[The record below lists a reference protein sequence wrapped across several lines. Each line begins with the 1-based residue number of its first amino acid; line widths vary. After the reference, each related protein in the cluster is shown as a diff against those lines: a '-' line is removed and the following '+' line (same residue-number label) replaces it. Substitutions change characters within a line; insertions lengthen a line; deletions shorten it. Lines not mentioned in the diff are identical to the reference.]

1 MLEALITNNSKTAIV
16 LKFQETKQIFTLQP
30 SESRTVKTTK
40 KELDTIRKS
49 LATAFMNKLVIIDVL
64 CCDDDQQAT
73 PTTNTVEAQV
83 PSAPVSTKKKLHIED
98 IKEE

>member
-1 MLEALITNNSKTAIV
+1 MLEVLITNNSKTAIV

-30 SESRTVKTTK
+30 NESRTVKTTK

-49 LATAFMNKLVIIDVL
+49 LATAFMSKLVTIDIL
-64 CCDDDQQAT
+64 CCDDQQT
-73 PTTNTVEAQV
+73 TSTTSTVETQTTNT
-83 PSAPVSTKKKLHIED
+83 STSTKKKLYIED